1 MIIANPIYDV
11 TFKRLLENDR
21 AAKFLIGTI
30 MGCEV
35 LSLVPTTIERTE
47 PVKSAPTMSLFRM
60 DFAATIVTKEEGEKR
75 VLIEMQKAKLLN
87 DVFRFR
93 KYLGNEYSVSK
104 LPIVAI
110 YILGFPLSVDSPAFG
125 NVPRYRDLITNE
137 EIRVRDLFVN
147 ELTHSAYF
155 IQTTRI
161 KPGLNTKLDRLLS
174 IFEQA
179 HFIGD
184 GTTMKDY
191 LFEVDDPDVKGMV
204 NILEH
209 VAADPERRMEL
220 EKEQYYQEAVE
231 GTCGEKD
238 RELAKSKRETEEA
251 NLKIEAA
258 NLKIEA
264 AKQETEAAN
273 RKTEEAELREAEL
286 KRKFALKLKKDGTPL
301 AEIAEITGL
310 SAVEVEKL

>member
-1 MIIANPIYDV
+1 
-11 TFKRLLENDR
+11 
-21 AAKFLIGTI
+21 
-30 MGCEV
+30 V

-47 PVKSAPTMSLFRM
+47 PVKEAPTMSLFRM
-60 DFAATIVTKEEGEKR
+60 DFAATKVTKEEGEKR
-75 VLIEMQKAKLLN
+75 VLIEMQKARLLN
-87 DVFRFR
+87 DVFRVR
-93 KYLGNEYSVSK
+93 KYLGNEYSVAK

-125 NVPRYRDLITNE
+125 NVPKYRDFQTNE
-137 EIRVRDLFVN
+137 EIRVLDLFV
-147 ELTHSAYF
+147 EGLTHRAYF

-161 KPGLNTKLDRLLS
+161 KPRLNTRLDKLLS
-174 IFEQA
+174 VFEQA

-191 LFEVDDPDVKGMV
+191 LLEVDDPDVRGMV

-209 VAADPERRMEL
+209 VAADPERRREL

-251 NLKIEAA
+251 IQEKEEALQEIEEARREIEEA
-258 NLKIEA
+258 NREIE
-264 AKQETEAAN
+264 EANREIEEAN

-286 KRKFALKLKKDGTPL
+286 KRKFAVKLKKDGTPV
-301 AEIAEITGL
+301 AEIAELTGL
-310 SAVEVEKL
+310 SAEEIERL